1 MNQAATIEKESLWG
15 RDFILVCVNNFLA
28 FFSVYL
34 IIPILPLFLEEE
46 MGYSNFLIGALM
58 SMMVMAA
65 LLRPFLGSVSDIRG
79 RKAILVWGT
88 FLLGAS
94 TFPYVA
100 FTTALPLFVVRLLN
114 GIGLA
119 AFHTAAYAMV
129 GDLVP
134 QSRRLHGIAIFFISV
149 DAAIGLAPIV
159 AEEIRVHWGYN
170 VVYIIAGIVA
180 MLAFLVSL
188 FIREAKK
195 SGRAVGTSGRMW
207 MKPTSLQRA
216 IFILV
221 AGYTLTLGVL
231 STFIVLSSKEVGIE
245 DGELFFTVFAATL
258 IIFRLVVG
266 KRADWFPRRPLI
278 LISGIIV
285 LVGMVVIAYSHSL
298 TLLILGSLV
307 YALGFAYLPTTLS
320 ALLLDHTR
328 VADWGVMLGMFMAVF
343 DIGIGVGSLAMG
355 PIADAWN
362 YTAMYLAG
370 GAIAFITLV
379 YFFLSTSELKGER
392 GGKREEEGP
401 PIAPY
406 TET

>member
-1 MNQAATIEKESLWG
+1 MNQAATVEKDTLWG
-15 RDFILVCVNNFLA
+15 RDFILVCVNDFLA

-58 SMMVMAA
+58 SMMVVAA
-65 LLRPFLGSVSDIRG
+65 LLRPFLGSISDIRG

-94 TFPYVA
+94 TFFYVA
-100 FTTALPLFVVRLLN
+100 FSTALPLFVVRFLN

-119 AFHTAAYAMV
+119 AFHTAAYALV

-159 AEEIRVHWGYN
+159 AEEIRVSWGYN
-170 VVYIIAGIVA
+170 AVYIVAGIVA
-180 MLAFLVSL
+180 MLAFLVSV
-188 FIREAKK
+188 FIRETKK
-195 SGRAVGTSGRMW
+195 GGQTIGTSGRIW
-207 MKPTSLQRA
+207 MKPTSLQWA

-221 AGYTLTLGVL
+221 SGYTLTLGVL

-245 DGELFFTVFAATL
+245 QGELFFTVFAATL

-285 LVGMVVIAYSHSL
+285 LAGLAVIAYSSSL

-320 ALLLDHTR
+320 ALLLDHTA
-328 VADWGVMLGMFMAVF
+328 VGDWGVMLGMFMAVF
-343 DIGIGVGSLAMG
+343 DIGIGVGSFAMG
-355 PIADAWN
+355 PIADAWS
-362 YTAMYLAG
+362 YTAMYMAS
-370 GAIAFITLV
+370 GAIAVLCLV
-379 YFFLSTSELKGER
+379 YFFMRTSELKGER
-392 GGKREEEGP
+392 GTGRGEESP
-401 PIAPY
+401 PVSPY
-406 TET
+406 TEA

>member
-1 MNQAATIEKESLWG
+1 LNQAITVDKNSPWG
-15 RDFILVCVNNFLA
+15 RDFTLVCVNDFLA

-34 IIPILPLFLEEE
+34 IIPVLPIFLEEE

-58 SMMVMAA
+58 SMMVVAA

-79 RKAILVWGT
+79 RKTILVWGT

-94 TFPYVA
+94 TFLYAA
-100 FTTALPLFVVRLLN
+100 FSTALPLFMVRFLN

-119 AFHTAAYAMV
+119 AFHTAAYALI

-134 QSRRLHGIAIFFISV
+134 QSRRLHGIAVFFISV

-159 AEEIRVHWGYN
+159 AERIRVSWGYN
-170 VVYIIAGIVA
+170 AVYIIAGVIA

-188 FIREAKK
+188 SIRETKRG
-195 SGRAVGTSGRMW
+195 GRTIGTSRRMW
-207 MKPTSLQRA
+207 KTPTSLQRS

-231 STFIVLSSKEVGIE
+231 STFIVLSSKEAGIE
-245 DGELFFTVFAATL
+245 QGELFFTVFAATL

-266 KRADWFPRRPLI
+266 KRADLWPRRPLI
-278 LISGIIV
+278 LASGIIV
-285 LVGMVVIAYSHSL
+285 LIGLAVIAYSPNL
-298 TLLILGSLV
+298 PLLILGSLV

-320 ALLLDHTR
+320 ALLLDRTPPGG
-328 VADWGVMLGMFMAVF
+328 WGVMLGMFMAVF
-343 DIGIGVGSLAMG
+343 DMGIGVGSFAMG
-355 PIADAWN
+355 PIADAWS

-370 GAIAFITLV
+370 GAIALLCLA
-379 YFFLSTSELKGER
+379 YFYLRTSELKGPGA
-392 GGKREEEGP
+392 GGEEK
-401 PIAPY
+401 APVSQRM
-406 TET
+406 EV